1 MAVAASK
8 TAAAV
13 RLSCPV
19 ALVGMFVSLI
29 GLGCGATSAG
39 TRGDRGRACFVSNLS
54 YSVAR
59 L

>member
-1 MAVAASK
+1 
-8 TAAAV
+8 
-13 RLSCPV
+13 
-19 ALVGMFVSLI
+19 MFVSLI